1 MKNFLF
7 VILGGGLG
15 SGLRFWAGL
24 IIKKHYNS
32 SFPLATFA
40 VNIIGC
46 LLIGVIIGFFSKAN
60 TENDSLRLLLAT
72 GICGGFTTFSS
83 FASENINLIQNNQI
97 GLAILYI
104 GGSIIL
110 GLLAVWAGIVLTKF

>member
-1 MKNFLF
+1 MRNLLF

-15 SGLRFWAGL
+15 SGLRFGVSL
-24 IIKKHYNS
+24 IIKKHYTS

-40 VNIIGC
+40 VNLIGS
-46 LLIGVIIGFFSKAN
+46 LLIGIIIGLFSKSN
-60 TENDSLRLLLAT
+60 TGNDSLKLLLAT
-72 GICGGFTTFSS
+72 GFCGGFTTFSS
-83 FASENINLIQNNQI
+83 FASENIDLIQSNQI

-110 GLLAVWAGIVLTKF
+110 GLLAVWTGIALTKI